1 MGLIY
6 VGGISYL
13 SRRYGWAVD
22 NIRNYEVVL
31 ANGTIANV
39 NKDTHPDLFFALRGG
54 GNNFGIVTRFDFETR
69 RIGMMSGGTTV
80 FIMEDLETRKAALG
94 LKDQWQW
101 TIHSFLAHAAKYFL
115 NGLGS
120 LGLATNSRDVIR
132 EFVALGDE
140 SQTDAG
146 AHAFLFLSWVPDLR
160 SFMFGITRMY
170 TTVAG
175 SGIPDPDP
183 PVFRNVSSL
192 KKLHSTNRVSN
203 MTDFT
208 RELDGQNTVLR
219 GKLYVKYTI
228 SALCQQ
234 LILSTETYGEP

>member
-1 MGLIY
+1 MGLICL
-6 VGGISYL
+6 GGISYL

-39 NKDTHPDLFFALRGG
+39 NKDSHPDLFFALRGG

-69 RIGMMSGGTTV
+69 RIGMMFGGTTT
-80 FIMEDLETRKAALG
+80 FIMEDLESRKAALG

-101 TIHSFLAHAAKYFL
+101 TTHSFLSHAAKYL
-115 NGLGS
+115 LKGLGGIG
-120 LGLATNSRDVIR
+120 LGTNSKDVIR

-146 AHAFLFLSWVPDLR
+146 AHAFLFFSWVPDFC
-160 SFMFGITRMY
+160 SYFFGITRMY

-175 SGIPDPDP
+175 SGTPDPDP

-192 KKLHSTNRVSN
+192 NKLHSTNRVSN

-208 RELDGQNTVLR
+208 TELDSQNQALR
-219 GKLYVKYTI
+219 GKLYVKYTVT
-228 SALCQQ
+228 AMCQH
-234 LILSTETYGEP
+234 S

>member
-1 MGLIY
+1 M
-6 VGGISYL
+6 
-13 SRRYGWAVD
+13 D

-39 NKDTHPDLFFALRGG
+39 NKDSHPDLFFALRGG

-69 RIGMMSGGTTV
+69 RIGMMSGGTTT
-80 FIMEDLETRKAALG
+80 FNMEDLESRKTALG
-94 LKDQWQW
+94 LNDQWQW
-101 TIHSFLAHAAKYFL
+101 TTHSFLTHAVKYL
-115 NGLGS
+115 LKGLGS
-120 LGLATNSRDVIR
+120 FGLATNSRDVIR

-146 AHAFLFLSWVPDLR
+146 AHAFLYLSWVPSFR
-160 SFMFGITRMY
+160 SFLFGITRMY

-175 SGIPDPDP
+175 SGTPDPDP

-203 MTDFT
+203 MTDFA

-228 SALCQQ
+228 SAMCQH
-234 LILSTETYGEP
+234 S